1 MQLSKQ
7 LKNSIFFLLILVC
20 ILGTCLAVVIAQ
32 KGAKTKTP
40 QELFLDSIVNSTI
53 KRNETAIV
61 KRVGELKSAE
71 KKCDSLTQ
79 VVTELKQEINEKTN
93 NDDDGIDVGNAQLLP
108 ISKDKS
114 H

>member
-1 MQLSKQ
+1 MQLLKRLNSKIIAVAI
-7 LKNSIFFLLILVC
+7 LCVVLI
-20 ILGTCLAVVIAQ
+20 TAIAQ
-32 KGAKTKTP
+32 KGVKTKTP

-79 VVTELKQEINEKTN
+79 VVTELKEEIKNEKTN

>member
-7 LKNSIFFLLILVC
+7 LKNSL
-20 ILGTCLAVVIAQ
+20 VVIVLFVVVGLGLSMAQ
-32 KGAKTKTP
+32 KTLTKNKTP
-40 QELFLDSIVNSTI
+40 QELYLDSIVNSTI
-53 KRNETAIV
+53 KRNETTIV

-79 VVTELKQEINEKTN
+79 VVTELKQEINEKAN

>member
-1 MQLSKQ
+1 MQLLKRLNSKIIAVAI
-7 LKNSIFFLLILVC
+7 LFVVLI
-20 ILGTCLAVVIAQ
+20 TAIAQ
-32 KGAKTKTP
+32 KGVKTKTP

-79 VVTELKQEINEKTN
+79 VVTELKEEIKNEKTN

>member
-1 MQLSKQ
+1 MRLSKQ
-7 LKNSIFFLLILVC
+7 LKNSLTIILLI
-20 ILGTCLAVVIAQ
+20 VVIAVGLSTAQ
-32 KGAKTKTP
+32 KTLTKNKTP
-40 QELFLDSIVNSTI
+40 QELYLDSIVNSTI

>member
-1 MQLSKQ
+1 MRLLKQLSRT
-7 LKNSIFFLLILVC
+7 SII
-20 ILGTCLAVVIAQ
+20 IIILAVVLITAIAQ
-32 KGAKTKTP
+32 KGKKTKTP
-40 QELFLDSIVNSTI
+40 QELFLDSIVNSSI

-79 VVTELKQEINEKTN
+79 VVTELKEEIKNEKTN
-93 NDDDGIDVGNAQLLP
+93 NDDGGIDVGNAQLLP
-108 ISKDKS
+108 ISKNKS